1 MDTDW
6 VESRD
11 TLAVNRAFSPSNRAI
26 FVLVEPGLMVKIF
39 ITVPSA
45 S

>member
-11 TLAVNRAFSPSNRAI
+11 TLAVNSGRLAVGRAADYVAQF
-26 FVLVEPGLMVKIF
+26 
-39 ITVPSA
+39 TQ
-45 S
+45 